1 MPATGSETSS
11 PAGRTPAARR
21 GPRATSPT
29 STGSTGCCPG
39 ASGSTGPERRHPS
52 GAGSAS
58 GSRSS
63 PRETSGGRAYG
74 ANTHFAVARP
84 AEPSR
89 TQIGHA
95 AGCSVSRT
103 PSRQPR
109 PRSPARFSTS
119 TTSRPRCAA
128 STAASAWRRCSTGWT
143 PARCSAGTASRS
155 SSRFGSRRL
164 LSSIA
169 PVRGTILF
177 VGAGRHQ
184 RRAIERAREL
194 GTRVVAVDRN
204 ADAPGLALADEA
216 EVVDFSDAAAV
227 TEVGRRHEID
237 GVMTVASDR
246 AVPVV
251 AAVAEALGLAGIG
264 SYTAPARTHRVAMR
278 RRLAEHGIPQPR
290 FAAVRTRAEARAAAA
305 AVGFPAV
312 LKPADSSGQRGVF
325 RLRTS
330 DDLDAHLHAAL
341 AASSSGEAIFE
352 RYHEGAEVNTLLV
365 ANSGEVHLVTASDR
379 VRPNGIGFGVALA
392 HVYPSTFFGDVL
404 EEVERVAVAAVRAL
418 GMRDG
423 VAYPQLLVGDGGVQ
437 VVEVAA
443 RIPGGQMGEV
453 PRVGTGIDLVEIAVR
468 QALRLD
474 VSEALLRPRFQQ
486 PFAISF
492 LTAQPGVLPTGR
504 VRRVE
509 GVARAEA
516 FPGVV
521 RVETYIQ
528 PGETI
533 RPVQVDGDR
542 RGYVIAL
549 GDTNLDALERAQA
562 ASRLVDVEVE
572 A

>member
-1 MPATGSETSS
+1 
-11 PAGRTPAARR
+11 
-21 GPRATSPT
+21 
-29 STGSTGCCPG
+29 
-39 ASGSTGPERRHPS
+39 
-52 GAGSAS
+52 
-58 GSRSS
+58 
-63 PRETSGGRAYG
+63 
-74 ANTHFAVARP
+74 
-84 AEPSR
+84 
-89 TQIGHA
+89 
-95 AGCSVSRT
+95 
-103 PSRQPR
+103 
-109 PRSPARFSTS
+109 
-119 TTSRPRCAA
+119 
-128 STAASAWRRCSTGWT
+128 
-143 PARCSAGTASRS
+143 
-155 SSRFGSRRL
+155 
-164 LSSIA
+164 
-169 PVRGTILF
+169 VRGTILF

-251 AAVAEALGLAGIG
+251 AAVAEALGLPGIG
-264 SYTAPARTHRVAMR
+264 SDTAHVMTHKVAMR

-290 FAAVRTRAEARAAAA
+290 FAAVRTHAEAGAAAE